1 MTARFS
7 FARSLSAPARRLYSP
22 TVRPDP
28 IGDPVS
34 LDLQPG
40 GTVRVT
46 VTHPITRA
54 SAKKTLERLFM
65 TDKAIAGPIEARE
78 KNFKAK
84 PKRRGG
90 TIWTK
95 FPNKVHPT
103 IDRGTAATIRATPQH
118 VRDLNSV
125 ASFVEVAKA

>member
-1 MTARFS
+1 MA
-7 FARSLSAPARRLYSP
+7 LN
-22 TVRPDP
+22 
-28 IGDPVS
+28 
-34 LDLQPG
+34 LQPG

-46 VTHPITRA
+46 VTHRITRA
-54 SAKKTLERLFM
+54 AAKKTLERLFM
-65 TDKAIAGPIEARE
+65 TDKAVSGPIRARS
-78 KNFKAK
+78 KNFVTM

-103 IDRGTAATIRATPQH
+103 IDRGTVATVAATPQH

-125 ASFVEVAKA
+125 ASFIEVQPA

>member
-1 MTARFS
+1 M
-7 FARSLSAPARRLYSP
+7 
-22 TVRPDP
+22 
-28 IGDPVS
+28 S

-65 TDKAIAGPIEARE
+65 TDKAISGPIAARS
-78 KNFKAK
+78 KNFITK

-95 FPNKVHPT
+95 FPNKVHPV
-103 IDRGTAATIRATPQH
+103 IDRGTVATIRATPQFI
-118 VRDLNSV
+118 RDLNSV
-125 ASFVEVAKA
+125 ETFVEVSKA